1 MDAVS
6 LLHMA
11 KVVKFPI
18 QPPEKFGFRRVRQ
31 KRELPA
37 KRTSQLSLF
46 TGGKVVKLNQLS
58 PFDEALLLDENND
71 KSAKEHYLKAIKEGD
86 SIADAYCN
94 LGIIESKLRNYPKAI
109 DCFTLSLKEDPRHFE
124 SHYNLANLYA
134 EISNLPLAK
143 VHYQM
148 SINIEPEFP
157 NSYFNLGLTLAMNQE
172 IDESINT
179 LLAYRRLAS
188 TEEHGQVDE
197 LIEYLTRAVK

>member
-1 MDAVS
+1 
-6 LLHMA
+6 MA

-18 QPPEKFGFRRVRQ
+18 QPPEKFGFRPVRK
-31 KRELPA
+31 KRETPPPKHGQLNLFLGA
-37 KRTSQLSLF
+37 KI
-46 TGGKVVKLNQLS
+46 VKLNQLS
-58 PFDEALLLDENND
+58 AFEEALLLDERDD
-71 KSAKEHYLKAIKEGD
+71 KSAKDHYLKAIKEGD

-109 DCFTLSLKEDPRHFE
+109 DAFTLSLKEDPRHFE

-134 EISNLPLAK
+134 ELGNLPLAK

-172 IDESINT
+172 INDGVQA
-179 LLAYRRLAS
+179 LLEYRRLTTA
-188 TEEHGQVDE
+188 EDHAQVDE
-197 LIEYLTRAVK
+197 LIEHLIGTVK